1 MNGPGAFGDFLTH
14 QHVPYIPKDQDRQIC
29 QKKKNP
35 EQKENKA
42 KMFGEGLEDDLIW
55 YNSNRL
61 LHAIALGI
69 SVSTIQFLFLP

>member
-1 MNGPGAFGDFLTH
+1 MCPISLKTRIGRFA
-14 QHVPYIPKDQDRQIC
+14 K
-29 QKKKNP
+29 KKKNP